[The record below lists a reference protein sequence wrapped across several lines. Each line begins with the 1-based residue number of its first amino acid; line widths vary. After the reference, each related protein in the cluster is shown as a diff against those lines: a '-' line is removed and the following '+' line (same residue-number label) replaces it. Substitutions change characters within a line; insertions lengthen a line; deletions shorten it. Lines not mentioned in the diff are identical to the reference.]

1 MVLLVPE
8 VPEALGGHSVRLQ
21 VNVEQVQVHSDYEI
35 GVSKVWQTSRTVG
48 PLLVEND
55 QAGRTTPVIFN
66 R

>member
-8 VPEALGGHSVRLQ
+8 VPEALEGHLVRLP

-35 GVSKVWQTSRTVG
+35 GVSKVSQTSRTVE

-55 QAGRTTPVIFN
+55 QAGRTMPVIFN